1 MTELRTCRFYCI
13 PMERLCPRSKRMIY
27 RRFWLHTFLVAD
39 GDKGIS
45 TRIAADRNW
54 RVIILFLDAA
64 VPLEYG
70 NLMTKTVSWDT
81 LVSIYLSGRIAATL
95 CGPPCERF
103 SAARFKCRCSAA
115 GLFGLE
121 GLSLPGMCRFFA
133 KNFTAWL

>member
-1 MTELRTCRFYCI
+1 
-13 PMERLCPRSKRMIY
+13 MIY

-81 LVSIYLSGRIAATL
+81 LVSIYLSG
-95 CGPPCERF
+95 G
-103 SAARFKCRCSAA
+103 
-115 GLFGLE
+115 
-121 GLSLPGMCRFFA
+121 SLPHFVALLARRSAQPDSNAAVQQRGYSG
-133 KNFTAWL
+133 